1 MATAATTPTP
11 TPLTLRPSSRHAF
24 AHPKMLRSL
33 PFLRRRLPSLVTVAA
48 VQQDAAVWNAA
59 PVSSVGAA
67 SADGMLFHLRVD
79 LSDAADLASSYTAP
93 GQYLTIRVPGEDGLK
108 PAFMAIA
115 SPPGAGG
122 GFEFLVKTVPGA
134 TAEKLCGL
142 RDGDVVELGAVMG
155 KGFPIERVT
164 PTDAAETLLLFATGT
179 GISPIRSLIEFGF
192 AADQRADVRLYYGA
206 RNLQTMAYQ
215 DRFAEWESTGLK
227 IVPVLSQP
235 DDSWKGARGYVQK
248 AFLEAKNIANPTSTG
263 AVLCGQKQ
271 MLEEVTLALAAD
283 GVSQDKILKNF

>member
-1 MATAATTPTP
+1 MATAATIST
-11 TPLTLRPSSRHAF
+11 TPLNLRPSSRHAF

-33 PFLRRRLPSLVTVAA
+33 PFLRRRLPSLATVAA

-59 PVSSVGAA
+59 PVSSVSPA
-67 SADGMLFHLRVD
+67 SADGSLFHLRVD
-79 LSDAADLASSYTAP
+79 LSDAADFASSYTAP

-115 SPPGAGG
+115 SPPGGG
-122 GFEFLVKTVPGA
+122 AFEFLIKTVPGA

-155 KGFPIERVT
+155 KGFPIERVAS
-164 PTDAAETLLLFATGT
+164 TDATETLLLFATGT

-235 DDSWKGARGYVQK
+235 DDSWKGERGYVQK
-248 AFLEAKNIANPTSTG
+248 AFLEAKNIANPASTG

-271 MLEEVTLALAAD
+271 MLEELTLALAAD
-283 GVSQDKILKNF
+283 GVSEEKILKNF